1 MEALGTMVVG
11 YTQDRAGCC
20 LSAAGM
26 RKFIKIIGLSKS
38 FRGPSHENYVMV
50 GLVEG
55 LLFLSYSHCTKRH
68 MCLWSVRAMASE
80 ILLSE
85 EA

>member
-1 MEALGTMVVG
+1 MEALGTMIVQ
-11 YTQDRAGCC
+11 YTQDHAGCC
-20 LSAAGM
+20 LSTAGM
-26 RKFIKIIGLSKS
+26 RKFIKIIGLLKS

-55 LLFLSYSHCTKRH
+55 LLFLSYSRCTKHH
-68 MCLWSVRAMASE
+68 MSLWSVRAMASE